1 MPGTVSLPF
10 LGKPTVRVRRVPG
23 VERLQV
29 VLQDVF
35 VHLGGVS
42 ANAVA
47 RRIRTAREKIGRDI
61 AIHQVREGAN
71 VLLATTLTDAVDL
84 LIEIDV
90 PAARE
95 LRHQLIQ
102 LGKLVLGGDPDGT
115 VATEIR
121 ANKHLLDV
129 MSSEEKAVFK
139 ELMQPDDYKHSLQV
153 YLLLRGMLSL
163 LFLCSGSYVLVTH
176 AGHKGDCRKQ
186 TSSQRR
192 QKGRCICCDVTPSEC
207 HQNRPLECKPTLP
220 GRSVSQILWP

>member
-1 MPGTVSLPF
+1 MPTVSLPF
-10 LGKPTVRVRRVPG
+10 LGKPIVRVRRVPG

-47 RRIRTAREKIGRDI
+47 RRIRSARERIGRDVG
-61 AIHQVREGAN
+61 IHQVREGPN

-84 LIEIDV
+84 LIEVDV

-115 VATEIR
+115 VAAEIR
-121 ANKHLLDV
+121 ANKQLLDA
-129 MSSEEKAVFK
+129 MPSDDRSLFEE
-139 ELMQPDDYKHSLQV
+139 
-153 YLLLRGMLSL
+153 LLEPEVGGLG
-163 LFLCSGSYVLVTH
+163 VLYPRVEP
-176 AGHKGDCRKQ
+176 
-186 TSSQRR
+186 
-192 QKGRCICCDVTPSEC
+192 I
-207 HQNRPLECKPTLP
+207 
-220 GRSVSQILWP
+220 

>member
-42 ANAVA
+42 ASHAA
-47 RRIRTAREKIGRDI
+47 KRIKSARERIGRDV
-61 AIHQVREGAN
+61 AIQQVRENGN
-71 VLLATTLTDAVDL
+71 ILLATTLTDAVDL

-121 ANKHLLDV
+121 ANKQLLDA
-129 MSSEEKAVFK
+129 MPSEEKSLFEELLEPEVGGFGALFK
-139 ELMQPDDYKHSLQV
+139 
-153 YLLLRGMLSL
+153 
-163 LFLCSGSYVLVTH
+163 GSSPE
-176 AGHKGDCRKQ
+176 
-186 TSSQRR
+186 SSRFRFPWPGFGALTRR
-192 QKGRCICCDVTPSEC
+192 SP
-207 HQNRPLECKPTLP
+207 P
-220 GRSVSQILWP
+220 GAS